1 MKYRE
6 LQQRNESYEEQNGN
20 FKTERYNNQVQ
31 SSVDDL
37 KGRMNGQDEGE
48 KKISQLDNRAIEIT
62 QSKEQRKNELKK
74 KKK

>member
-48 KKISQLDNRAIEIT
+48 KN
-62 QSKEQRKNELKK
+62 QSTG
-74 KKK
+74 